1 MVAAPS
7 NVEVV
12 LAYAVPCAQGLLLLK
27 IVGSRLFRPY
37 RWFTA
42 FLATELAQFG
52 ASLLFKVNTNA
63 YGWVWVLTEPLLWVL
78 HILIVL
84 ELYQRVLSGYKGIST
99 LGRWVFMV
107 AVVVAVTAAL
117 ATLSPDLSNPS
128 QKFRIILY
136 YSVLK
141 RAIFSSVAIFLL
153 FITGFLVWYPIP
165 LNRNVVIFAM
175 VYAPYFLG
183 NAAALLVRNVAGPDV
198 TRAVSTAMLAIECAC
213 MFAWLVF
220 LNRKGEARKVVM
232 GHQWKAGD
240 DERLVAQLNAVN
252 RVLTRSKS

>member
-1 MVAAPS
+1 
-7 NVEVV
+7 
-12 LAYAVPCAQGLLLLK
+12 LK
-27 IVGSRLFRPY
+27 IAGSRLFRSY

-52 ASLLFKVNTNA
+52 ASLCFKVNTRA
-63 YGWVWVLTEPLLWVL
+63 YGNVWLVTEPLLWVL

-84 ELYQRVLSGYKGIST
+84 ELYQRVLAGYKGIST
-99 LGRWVFMV
+99 LGRWVFMA
-107 AVVVAVTAAL
+107 AVVVAVTVAL

-165 LNRNVVIFAM
+165 LNRNVVVFAM

-183 NAAALLVRNVAGPDV
+183 NVAALLVRNVAGPDV
-198 TRAVSTAMLAIECAC
+198 TRAVSTAMLAIDCVC
-213 MFAWLVF
+213 VSIWLVF
-220 LNRKGEARKVVM
+220 LNRKGEARKIVM
-232 GHQWKAGD
+232 GHQWKPGD

-252 RVLTRSKS
+252 RVLTRSKL